1 MSNTQVATQQNN
13 MSLGELMHSP
23 AVVGKLNEVWNS
35 PQMANAVIH
44 QRKLHACLMEL
55 TTNKSREVA
64 ARAIF
69 LNYLDGDGRKL
80 CTIPHYY
87 ERPTATGSV
96 MVETYFSYIDRV
108 H

>member
-1 MSNTQVATQQNN
+1 MSRID
-13 MSLGELMHSP
+13 
-23 AVVGKLNEVWNS
+23 KLIAS
-35 PQMANAVIH
+35 MPPKMANSVIH

-80 CTIPHYY
+80 GTIPHYY
-87 ERPTATGSV
+87 ERPTMSKSIIV
-96 MVETYFSYIDRV
+96 FPNVSFTYRRARANDLA
-108 H
+108 